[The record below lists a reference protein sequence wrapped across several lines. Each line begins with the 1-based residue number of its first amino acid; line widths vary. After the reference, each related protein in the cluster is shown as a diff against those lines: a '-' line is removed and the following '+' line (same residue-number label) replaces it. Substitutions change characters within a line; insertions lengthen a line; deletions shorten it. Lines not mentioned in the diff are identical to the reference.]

1 MYGADYVN
9 AYQNSSTDNWLFI
22 TNGWS
27 GNTAEYEWTMS
38 RYGFDYGYRDWRA
51 WLVSTNGHTY
61 GYTMTSP
68 FVVRPVFYL
77 LSTVGLIGEGTTT
90 HPYTV
95 TSIK

>member
-38 RYGFDYGYRDWRA
+38 RKGSGNAWHVHTGGY
-51 WLVSTNGHTY
+51 L
-61 GYTMTSP
+61 GYYAVYNTLA
-68 FVVRPVFYL
+68 VRPVFYL
-77 LSTVGLIGEGTTT
+77 LSTVKLTGTGISTD
-90 HPYTV
+90 PYRIN
-95 TSIK
+95 S